1 MKWWYVFNSW
11 ISCLMSTI
19 EFKHWLDR
27 PTWTAGL
34 TGRAELTNWVA
45 GRLPAPLTDSSVGW
59 DGKLGY
65 TANCKQLL
73 DQLKPYVIAIVTVG
87 QSWSLVMHEMKIS
100 QNTLKSGT
108 FGAGLQALVDTLL
121 CYEGL
126 SVHANWSKLLL
137 WYWPCV
143 LVMYKVTI
151 PLPISQRCAR
161 TFPPEVVAEVDT

>member
-1 MKWWYVFNSW
+1 M
-11 ISCLMSTI
+11 
-19 EFKHWLDR
+19 
-27 PTWTAGL
+27 
-34 TGRAELTNWVA
+34 
-45 GRLPAPLTDSSVGW
+45 
-59 DGKLGY
+59 
-65 TANCKQLL
+65 
-73 DQLKPYVIAIVTVG
+73 IAIVTVG

-126 SVHANWSKLLL
+126 SVHANWSNLLL
-137 WYWPCV
+137 WYRPCV

-161 TFPPEVVAEVDT
+161 TFPPEVVLKLILKTCGRRSYGKEICDWVVDNEVMVCVWLNLALWVRLSCKIGLTGRLAHCQLAFGQLTWLIVCKEDFRLRWIIR